1 MEESE
6 MVAIAVFSRM
16 SELLVQMA
24 EESAEY
30 EAWLEGKYWDSI
42 LELQTGE
49 TNSGYLIENRL

>member
-42 LELQTGE
+42 PEKQTVD
-49 TNSGYLIENRL
+49 I

>member
-16 SELLVQMA
+16 SELLVLMA

-30 EAWLEGKYWDSI
+30 EAWLESKYWDSI
-42 LELQTGE
+42 LEKQTVD
-49 TNSGYLIENRL
+49 I